1 MGGQFTLAMISFLG
15 RDLPGSGHQPSDDD
29 DDDEVD
35 GNDDDIVDPPG
46 KRATSEWGSLQL
58 GQLHET

>member
-15 RDLPGSGHQPSDDD
+15 RDLPGSGSPSDDD

-35 GNDDDIVDPPG
+35 GNDDDIVDLPG
-46 KRATSEWGSLQL
+46 NRATSE
-58 GQLHET
+58 